1 MRYSRMFLP
10 TLKEDPAEAE
20 VVSHTLMVR
29 AGLIRRVAAGGYNL
43 LPLGLR
49 VQQKVERIVREEM
62 SRAGAQEVLL
72 PVLLPAELWR
82 ETGRWEAYGKEL
94 MRIKDRH
101 DREFCL
107 GPTHEEISASLEAA
121 GIPAMIDV
129 LIKDF
134 IATDE
139 FKDTLK
145 ERALQTVKETTFF
158 VRPPKEDDES

>member
-1 MRYSRMFLP
+1 MRYSRLFLP

-29 AGLIRRVAAGGYNL
+29 AGLIRRVAAGVYNL

-62 SRAGAQEVLL
+62 NRAGAQEVLL

-82 ETGRWEAYGKEL
+82 ETSRWEAYGKEL
-94 MRIKDRH
+94 MRVKDRH

-107 GPTHEEISASLEAA
+107 GPTHEEI
-121 GIPAMIDV
+121 ITDMVRRDV
-129 LIKDF
+129 
-134 IATDE
+134 
-139 FKDTLK
+139 
-145 ERALQTVKETTFF
+145 R
-158 VRPPKEDDES
+158 SY